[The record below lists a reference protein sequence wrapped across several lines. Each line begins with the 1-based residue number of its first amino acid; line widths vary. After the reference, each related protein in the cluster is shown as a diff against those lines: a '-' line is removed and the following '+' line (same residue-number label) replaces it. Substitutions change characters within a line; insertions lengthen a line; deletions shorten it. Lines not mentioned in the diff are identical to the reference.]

1 MILQVEVEV
10 IKKIR
15 TQATVTQVPID
26 SPNPINSSS
35 KHKNSIRSDVSSMLK
50 SLSDAPTNLS
60 RPENNSIITELQKY
74 DASIYSSTD
83 EKLILKYGPLLF
95 FKENEKDYPILSEI
109 AKMIFCLVPS
119 SSPVE
124 SVLSITG
131 NTQNKSRNRL
141 NPNQLTNLTLLKM
154 NR

>member
-1 MILQVEVEV
+1 
-10 IKKIR
+10 
-15 TQATVTQVPID
+15 
-26 SPNPINSSS
+26 
-35 KHKNSIRSDVSSMLK
+35 
-50 SLSDAPTNLS
+50 
-60 RPENNSIITELQKY
+60 
-74 DASIYSSTD
+74 
-83 EKLILKYGPLLF
+83 
-95 FKENEKDYPILSEI
+95 
-109 AKMIFCLVPS
+109 MIFCLVPY